1 MLIALGNSS
10 KKLLISRT
18 WWLVWN
24 FSAIFCDAF
33 VSSILSENFTE
44 IDSISFVGYSFLNNA
59 RTSAE
64 SIPELSD
71 IPIFPVFDPIS
82 SAIFCLIDFS
92 TNCSFLSPFDF
103 SWKSLVR
110 SLEDKGS
117 KLVE

>member
-10 KKLLISRT
+10 KKLSISKI
-18 WWLVWN
+18 WWFVWN
-24 FSAIFCDAF
+24 FSEIFLEIA
-33 VSSILSENFTE
+33 VSSVLSLNFTD
-44 IDSISFVGYSFLNNA
+44 IDSISVEGNSFLNNA
-59 RTSAE
+59 KTNVE

-103 SWKSLVR
+103 SWKSLIR